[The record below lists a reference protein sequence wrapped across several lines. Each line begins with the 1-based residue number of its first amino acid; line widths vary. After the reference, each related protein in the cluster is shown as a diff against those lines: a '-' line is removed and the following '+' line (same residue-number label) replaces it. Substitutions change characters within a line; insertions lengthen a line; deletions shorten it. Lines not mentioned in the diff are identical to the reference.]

1 MSKRNTAHIKDL
13 DMIEESPHPNV
24 ISRLKK
30 HIKDV
35 QVKWGPLMAAKED
48 MFDEYNFPPGRYA
61 GQGIKEHHNAREGV
75 VQALAAVEIVIEGG
89 VEGPPMIMK

>member
-1 MSKRNTAHIKDL
+1 MSKRNTTHIKDL
-13 DMIEESPHPNV
+13 DTIEESPHPNA

-35 QVKWGPLMAAKED
+35 QVKWGPLLAAKED

-61 GQGIKEHHNAREGV
+61 GQGIKEHHNGEYWRRFMTLSKNSPNNT
-75 VQALAAVEIVIEGG
+75 Q
-89 VEGPPMIMK
+89 